1 MKSSV
6 LSLVLVAATG
16 ANAFVPASTAGAT
29 RASSTS
35 LAATADSSTSI
46 SLDRRTF
53 ATGLGAFA
61 VAAAATSA
69 MPVPA
74 YAKDYNSDYT
84 PKFDDLKQIY
94 VLGVTLDRLVEKIEN
109 PEK

>member
-1 MKSSV
+1 MKSTV
-6 LSLVLVAATG
+6 LSLLLVAATG
-16 ANAFVPASTAGAT
+16 ANAFIPASTTGAA
-29 RASSTS
+29 RVSSTS
-35 LAATADSSTSI
+35 LAATADSSSS

-69 MPVPA
+69 TPVPA

-84 PKFDDLKQIY
+84 PKFDDVKQIY

-109 PEK
+109 AEK

>member
-1 MKSSV
+1 MKSTV
-6 LSLVLVAATG
+6 LSLVLVAG
-16 ANAFVPASTAGAT
+16 ANAFVPASTAGAA

-35 LAATADSSTSI
+35 LAATADPSTS
-46 SLDRRTF
+46 SLDRRSF

-69 MPVPA
+69 TPVPA
-74 YAKDYNSDYT
+74 YAKDYKSDYT
-84 PKFDDLKQIY
+84 PKFDDVKQIY

>member
-1 MKSSV
+1 MKSTV

-16 ANAFVPASTAGAT
+16 ANAFAPASTAGAA

-35 LAATADSSTSI
+35 LAATADSSTS

-53 ATGLGAFA
+53 ATGLGAFG
-61 VAAAATSA
+61 VATSLS
-69 MPVPA
+69 PVPA
-74 YAKDYNSDYT
+74 YAKDYNADYT

-94 VLGVTLDRLVEKIEN
+94 VLGVTLDRLIEKIEN
-109 PEK
+109 AEK